1 MKKFRNK
8 EKRCTIFNK
17 QDPRYENNGDFFM
30 FLFPEKS
37 GKDPDYYCDDKND
50 NKNSD
55 THSGLKNVSY

>member
-1 MKKFRNK
+1 
-8 EKRCTIFNK
+8 
-17 QDPRYENNGDFFM
+17 M